1 MLITTVTQ
9 KGQATIPVS
18 VRNKFG
24 LVAGAKV
31 RFIDD
36 NGELKLEPVADFFS
50 FRGALKTDKKYNKKA
65 VDKAIGKHLAQRYLK
80 TLK

>member
-24 LVAGAKV
+24 LTPGVKV
-31 RFIDD
+31 RFVDD
-36 NGELKLEPVADFFS
+36 GGELKLEPVADFFS
-50 FRGALKTDKKYNKKA
+50 FRGSLKTNKKYDKRA
-65 VDKAIGKHLAQRYLK
+65 VNKAIGKHLAQRYLK